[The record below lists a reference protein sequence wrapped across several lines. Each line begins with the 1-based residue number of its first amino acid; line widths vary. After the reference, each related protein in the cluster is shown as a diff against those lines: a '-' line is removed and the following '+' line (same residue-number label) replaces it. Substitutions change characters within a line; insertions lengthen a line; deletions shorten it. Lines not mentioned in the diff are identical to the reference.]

1 MARVESHPKLNTVPP
16 LLFRLVSA
24 LIVRENRVYDPNLCS
39 QFFGCAISD
48 VHIVQSINGS
58 FSIWANLIR
67 TLCSLLTVSP
77 SHLITLIGKPCEIDG
92 FPKNTLFN
100 TFSSCF
106 RGCRVDGIEVIKWPI
121 TD

>member
-1 MARVESHPKLNTVPP
+1 MSRVESHPKLNTVPP

-58 FSIWANLIR
+58 LYLGQFNSNP
-67 TLCSLLTVSP
+67 LLTADCASLP
-77 SHLITLIGKPCEIDG
+77 LNYTYWQALR
-92 FPKNTLFN
+92 N
-100 TFSSCF
+100 
-106 RGCRVDGIEVIKWPI
+106 
-121 TD
+121 